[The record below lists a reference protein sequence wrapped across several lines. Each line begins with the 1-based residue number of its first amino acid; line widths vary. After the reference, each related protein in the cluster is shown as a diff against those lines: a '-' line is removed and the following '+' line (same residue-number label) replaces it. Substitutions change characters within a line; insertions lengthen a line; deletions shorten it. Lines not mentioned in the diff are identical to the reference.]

1 MLQSDFGSLPMSY
14 AFMGM
19 RFSLSR
25 QLVLCALGSMES
37 WVWHFL
43 HSHVMLH
50 VTTRWWNHQPWKPLG
65 QVSTSKGRVAILKYT
80 SGCTKAVKGFQSFKP
95 VRTEQLTRSSVQ
107 GTCMF
112 VGFELHKQLYWSCL
126 PVPGGMHEVLFRSHQ
141 RSSTKTHTRR
151 SHFARPYGCATS
163 KGRSMYFCAWDHNKI
178 WCHLDRKHWNHQAIF
193 RSCLQS
199 HWTPTPLL
207 LTTSYKFFTIWK
219 SFWGTWPYLLEPVA
233 KVASNRSCI
242 WKAHCLEIATRPQR
256 SPDPGPW
263 HDVAHSLPAAVPSLN
278 HSPASSLE
286 LRITRSKHIK
296 TLSSSSVEFRFS
308 ARPERTVTPLPLCT
322 QGSFSAQMFCGP
334 SRCCCW

>member
-1 MLQSDFGSLPMSY
+1 MLREPTSCCFYLRKQRCRLRKKSLKMLSSVMLQSDFGSLPMSY

-126 PVPGGMHEVLFRSHQ
+126 PVPGACMKFYSALTNGPAPKPTLEGRISHGHTAVRPARAAQCTSAPETITKYDAIWTGSTGTIKLFSG
-141 RSSTKTHTRR
+141 
-151 SHFARPYGCATS
+151 AACEATE
-163 KGRSMYFCAWDHNKI
+163 RQ
-178 WCHLDRKHWNHQAIF
+178 HLFYLQHLTSFSQSENH
-193 RSCLQS
+193 SG
-199 HWTPTPLL
+199 
-207 LTTSYKFFTIWK
+207 
-219 SFWGTWPYLLEPVA
+219 GTWPYLLEPVA

-242 WKAHCLEIATRPQR
+242 WKSALSGDCYQATTQSRPW
-256 SPDPGPW
+256 P
-263 HDVAHSLPAAVPSLN
+263 VA
-278 HSPASSLE
+278 
-286 LRITRSKHIK
+286 
-296 TLSSSSVEFRFS
+296 
-308 ARPERTVTPLPLCT
+308 
-322 QGSFSAQMFCGP
+322 
-334 SRCCCW
+334 RCCS